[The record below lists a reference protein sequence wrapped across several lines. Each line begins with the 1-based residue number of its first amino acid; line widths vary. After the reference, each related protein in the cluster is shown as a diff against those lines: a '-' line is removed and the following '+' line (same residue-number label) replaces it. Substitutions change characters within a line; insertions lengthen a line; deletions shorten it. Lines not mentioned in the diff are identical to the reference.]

1 MKKFV
6 IFSLIILFFIF
17 LSGCELNIASEVY
30 IRDLYDFAND
40 KNIDSTMVKSV
51 LKMEIISKDTFKENK
66 DKITD
71 IIKEYFDNV
80 ENVRYEENNLRS
92 YYVADIEIPITK
104 GLEIEDKIL
113 SFSFNGVSLFIRF
126 NNSLFEELNSI
137 ILNNFYQTFDLKD
150 FSIEIVLVNDLKKDV
165 NVELQGVYVNSRPY
179 PFLTRIT
186 MKNRDKLIIKFSD
199 VLRDYMA
206 QEGKTVFVNIN
217 W

>member
-1 MKKFV
+1 
-6 IFSLIILFFIF
+6 
-17 LSGCELNIASEVY
+17 
-30 IRDLYDFAND
+30 
-40 KNIDSTMVKSV
+40 
-51 LKMEIISKDTFKENK
+51 
-66 DKITD
+66 
-71 IIKEYFDNV
+71 
-80 ENVRYEENNLRS
+80 
-92 YYVADIEIPITK
+92 
-104 GLEIEDKIL
+104 LEIEDKIL

-126 NNSLFEELNSI
+126 NNPLFEELNSI

-150 FSIEIVLVNDLKKDV
+150 FYIEIVLVNDLKKDV

-206 QEGKTVFVNIN
+206 QEGKTVFVKIN

>member
-1 MKKFV
+1 
-6 IFSLIILFFIF
+6 
-17 LSGCELNIASEVY
+17 
-30 IRDLYDFAND
+30 
-40 KNIDSTMVKSV
+40 MVKSV
-51 LKMEIISKDTFKENK
+51 LKLEIISKDTFKENK

-137 ILNNFYQTFDLKD
+137 ILNDFYQ
-150 FSIEIVLVNDLKKDV
+150 FSQNNLSQGDASIVGWDIFMGEYFKAFIS
-165 NVELQGVYVNSRPY
+165 E
-179 PFLTRIT
+179 
-186 MKNRDKLIIKFSD
+186 
-199 VLRDYMA
+199 
-206 QEGKTVFVNIN
+206 
-217 W
+217 

>member
-40 KNIDSTMVKSV
+40 KNIDSAMVKSV
-51 LKMEIISKDTFKENK
+51 LKLEIISKDTFKENK

>member
-6 IFSLIILFFIF
+6 IFSLIILFFFF

-30 IRDLYDFAND
+30 IRDLYDIAND
-40 KNIDSTMVKSV
+40 KNIDSAMVKSV
-51 LKMEIISKDTFKENK
+51 LKLEIISKDTFKGNK
-66 DKITD
+66 DKITN

-165 NVELQGVYVNSRPY
+165 NVELQG
-179 PFLTRIT
+179 
-186 MKNRDKLIIKFSD
+186 
-199 VLRDYMA
+199 
-206 QEGKTVFVNIN
+206 
-217 W
+217 

>member
-126 NNSLFEELNSI
+126 NNFLFEELNSI

>member
-80 ENVRYEENNLRS
+80 ENVRYEEDNLRS

-113 SFSFNGVSLFIRF
+113 SFSFNGVSFFIRF

>member
-51 LKMEIISKDTFKENK
+51 LKLEIFSKDTFKENK

-206 QEGKTVFVNIN
+206 QEGKTVFVKIN

>member
-1 MKKFV
+1 V
-6 IFSLIILFFIF
+6 S
-17 LSGCELNIASEVY
+17 Y
-30 IRDLYDFAND
+30 
-40 KNIDSTMVKSV
+40 IDSTMVKSV
-51 LKMEIISKDTFKENK
+51 LKLEIISKDTFKENK

-113 SFSFNGVSLFIRF
+113 SFSFKEGNLFIRF
-126 NNSLFEELNSI
+126 NNSLFEEVNSI

-165 NVELQGVYVNSRPY
+165 NVELQG
-179 PFLTRIT
+179 
-186 MKNRDKLIIKFSD
+186 
-199 VLRDYMA
+199 
-206 QEGKTVFVNIN
+206 
-217 W
+217 

>member
-40 KNIDSTMVKSV
+40 KTIDSTMVKSV

>member
-6 IFSLIILFFIF
+6 IFSLIILFIIF

-51 LKMEIISKDTFKENK
+51 LKLEIFSKDTFKENK

-80 ENVRYEENNLRS
+80 ENVRYEENNLQS

-126 NNSLFEELNSI
+126 NNPLFEELNSI

-206 QEGKTVFVNIN
+206 
-217 W
+217 

>member
-51 LKMEIISKDTFKENK
+51 LKLEIISKDTFKENK